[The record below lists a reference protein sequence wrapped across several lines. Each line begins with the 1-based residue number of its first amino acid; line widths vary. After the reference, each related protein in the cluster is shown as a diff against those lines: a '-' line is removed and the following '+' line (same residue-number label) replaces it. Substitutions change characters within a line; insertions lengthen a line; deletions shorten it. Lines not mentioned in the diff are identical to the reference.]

1 MLTEELNALAQSA
14 KAGDANAAAR
24 INLIGYDY
32 QTGSNGKNVDQALAY
47 ELYTI
52 AAECGD
58 FNGMANAGYC
68 VSNGIGVEKDVNK
81 AFEYYKQAAELGH
94 WAAMSNLG
102 GWCYLYGNGTDKDVD
117 KAIYWLTRAA
127 NEGNNIW
134 SMNKLTYIYG
144 ELDGCINQELAA
156 KWFLELIKRDSDP
169 NSGVYGNTG
178 YNKELYAKIK
188 SAVLNSTTEED
199 MMSAMSGS
207 NGGSLL
213 GGAMSFTTS
222 NAKSYINQAEEAIQ
236 RNIAYKAEQSQRAE
250 EEDARRKAEEER
262 ARQEALRNEQEK
274 QEREAW
280 EARKKEIDRLLR
292 ELSSEEYHNIAVED
306 WKKIDY
312 ISAGIKWSELK
323 RFMEDDS
330 VQINRVDE
338 IIKELEKE
346 NKIRK
351 LVEEDCPYGL
361 KEIAIG
367 DFTIPVGTKR
377 IGDQAFSDCIQ
388 LTSIT
393 IPDSVTCIED
403 SAFWNCVSLTDVKL
417 PDSVVEFGGLVFQG
431 CDSLTT
437 PVYNAH
443 IFAFLP
449 DSYSEYAIPD
459 GITTI
464 SSGAFWGWSLKS
476 LRLPSSVTRIGWYA
490 FKGVFSLR
498 GIYVPKGKKALISR
512 LLDGCEMNTEPEI
525 IEE

>member
-312 ISAGIKWSELK
+312 ISVGIKWSELK